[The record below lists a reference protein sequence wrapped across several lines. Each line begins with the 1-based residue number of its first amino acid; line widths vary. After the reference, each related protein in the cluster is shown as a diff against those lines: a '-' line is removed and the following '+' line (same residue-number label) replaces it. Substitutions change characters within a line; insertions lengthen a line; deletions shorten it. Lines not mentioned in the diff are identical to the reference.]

1 MEVVVLIPGYESA
14 GGAGTLC
21 IPERIAEAV
30 GDIRTGAIRLR
41 VPLLDD
47 VIQVG
52 ASEVLQTA
60 SIVVVRTPSALSV
73 HRSDGRP
80 LQARIIREHDGCHP
94 TQIGVFLRPVNRFDG
109 PGRRRPNLV
118 GSRRRPDL
126 SMPGRPH
133 SVAGD
138 DRGLQHR

>member
-1 MEVVVLIPGYESA
+1 MIFNNGGGRADPGYESA
-14 GGAGTLC
+14 GGARNPVHSRADRGGGRRHQNGRYPT
-21 IPERIAEAV
+21 PR
-30 GDIRTGAIRLR
+30 
-41 VPLLDD
+41 PLLDD

-94 TQIGVFLRPVNRFDG
+94 TQIECFLQAVN
-109 PGRRRPNLV
+109 V
-118 GSRRRPDL
+118 
-126 SMPGRPH
+126 
-133 SVAGD
+133 
-138 DRGLQHR
+138 